1 MKYLFSAA
9 ALVFALMSC
18 NASDGKNQK
27 ENTIISSSESVQ
39 SDSLAIVKLGED
51 LKKLKPLSPEEFKAK
66 FKSELNGFTLTEIDA
81 FVSDDSEA
89 YCTAN
94 YKKGDANVYLM
105 ITDGA
110 GVGASTIVDGLVNFL
125 ELKKIEESGS
135 KTNIKPY
142 KGHEAYF
149 DYSMYESDGMTS
161 IQYLEAGR
169 YLVVASGNAITI
181 DELKSVLDKLSL

>member
-1 MKYLFSAA
+1 MKYLFSTAVLA
-9 ALVFALMSC
+9 ISLLSC
-18 NASDGKNQK
+18 NSSNANNQK
-27 ENTIISSSESVQ
+27 GNHTETLEVSNA
-39 SDSLAIVKLGED
+39 DSLAVVKLGED

-94 YKKGDANVYLM
+94 YKKGDANAYLM

-149 DYSMYESDGMTS
+149 DFSMYESDGMTS

-181 DELKSVLDKLSL
+181 DELMGILDKLSL